1 MHTPSHKNHGVC
13 LSSGLSK
20 SPGSSQKATPDICP
34 PSEELEAWCK
44 QSSYHPHPVFW
55 GRHTFNFNI
64 KKGRPFGKHSLHSL
78 LRPINE
84 AYFQCLNKGEHVIWD
99 LVQVYFVHFPHIK
112 VYTYL
117 IIYNYCLLLHALE
130 GKSSRY
136 NIQKG

>member
-1 MHTPSHKNHGVC
+1 MVFVLAFRLAFQKVQGRARRQLLIFALPQKNWMHG
-13 LSSGLSK
+13 
-20 SPGSSQKATPDICP
+20 
-34 PSEELEAWCK
+34 ELCFK

-64 KKGRPFGKHSLHSL
+64 KKGRPFGEHSLHSL